1 MPPKR
6 ATTTAK
12 MNTSTAKS
20 ATSSSSS
27 DGVTAVSGGRKRAQ
41 PTMKAKD
48 KHEATI
54 LAVDVGNN
62 SMFKSSPKESMT
74 DLDRSLQIVNWIISR
89 KIFTGSTD
97 RFSLMFFGHESS
109 TDEHYPNVYFHT
121 PGLFS
126 RAQVD
131 WIRVL
136 KNETCPP
143 YWLPSKR

>member
-20 ATSSSSS
+20 ATATSSSSS

-89 KIFTGSTD
+89 KVQI
-97 RFSLMFFGHESS
+97 
-109 TDEHYPNVYFHT
+109 
-121 PGLFS
+121 LFAKL
-126 RAQVD
+126 R
-131 WIRVL
+131 R
-136 KNETCPP
+136 N
-143 YWLPSKR
+143 